1 MQKVNN
7 NKEMA
12 FLVEDIEALLEM
24 NRLLEKENQELKHE
38 ISKLKSQISSLK
50 AHDIERKSILW
61 KKLQNPINNNVTST
75 KEGVVY
81 GQQKHVVSQASE
93 KPSSTPPPPPTTAF
107 PPPPP
112 PPMPCKA
119 VMGSKLAV
127 RRVPQVIEFYRYLNK
142 RNAKIENRANGTGSS
157 IEGINNNPR
166 NMIGEIENRS
176 MYHSAIEK
184 EHVACT
190 SVIFVE
196 ETAIF
201 KDISEVEAFVKHLD
215 EELSCL
221 VDERAVLKH
230 FPQWPERKADAI
242 REAACCFRD
251 LKNLESELLSYKDN
265 PKQPLPKTL
274 QRLQTLQDRLER
286 VIENIEKTREST
298 CKRYRDLQIPWEW
311 MLDSGLVG
319 QNSRLLNAE
328 NVLHQGARFAYR
340 VHQFAGGFDIDTE
353 HVFEE
358 LKRIRTSKFPEA
370 N

>member
-176 MYHSAIEK
+176 MYHSA
-184 EHVACT
+184 V
-190 SVIFVE
+190 SNF
-196 ETAIF
+196 
-201 KDISEVEAFVKHLD
+201 
-215 EELSCL
+215 
-221 VDERAVLKH
+221 
-230 FPQWPERKADAI
+230 
-242 REAACCFRD
+242 
-251 LKNLESELLSYKDN
+251 
-265 PKQPLPKTL
+265 
-274 QRLQTLQDRLER
+274 
-286 VIENIEKTREST
+286 
-298 CKRYRDLQIPWEW
+298 
-311 MLDSGLVG
+311 
-319 QNSRLLNAE
+319 
-328 NVLHQGARFAYR
+328 
-340 VHQFAGGFDIDTE
+340 ID
-353 HVFEE
+353 
-358 LKRIRTSKFPEA
+358 
-370 N
+370 